1 MKGYETQTALRA
13 IGEAISAHEKQ
24 IKQHDTRIENL
35 EKIVQSQAED
45 VMGLQLKV
53 RELRD
58 QNIKLAVDNG
68 IPSKKVASWL
78 TRKRNITGARR
89 RRMKARMLGIFIIF
103 CLGVA
108 MFFVALFF
116 NCGYASLFIF

>member
-1 MKGYETQTALRA
+1 MKGYETHTALRA

-68 IPSKKVASWL
+68 IPSKKVAQLHGISPARVAQIAP
-78 TRKRNITGARR
+78 RKR
-89 RRMKARMLGIFIIF
+89 
-103 CLGVA
+103 
-108 MFFVALFF
+108 
-116 NCGYASLFIF
+116 

>member
-53 RELRD
+53 RELGD

-68 IPSKKVASWL
+68 IPSKKVAQLHGISPARVAQIAP
-78 TRKRNITGARR
+78 RKR
-89 RRMKARMLGIFIIF
+89 
-103 CLGVA
+103 
-108 MFFVALFF
+108 
-116 NCGYASLFIF
+116 

>member
-53 RELRD
+53 REVRD
-58 QNIKLAVDNG
+58 QNIKLAVDNR
-68 IPSKKVASWL
+68 IPSKKVAQLHGISPARVAQIAP
-78 TRKRNITGARR
+78 RKR
-89 RRMKARMLGIFIIF
+89 
-103 CLGVA
+103 
-108 MFFVALFF
+108 
-116 NCGYASLFIF
+116 

>member
-53 RELRD
+53 RE
-58 QNIKLAVDNG
+58 
-68 IPSKKVASWL
+68 
-78 TRKRNITGARR
+78 
-89 RRMKARMLGIFIIF
+89 
-103 CLGVA
+103 
-108 MFFVALFF
+108 
-116 NCGYASLFIF
+116 

>member
-1 MKGYETQTALRA
+1 MQGYETQLALRA
-13 IGEAISAHEKQ
+13 IGDAISAHDRQ
-24 IKQHDTRIENL
+24 LQQHDQRIETL

-68 IPSKKVASWL
+68 MPSKRVAELHGISAARVAQIAP
-78 TRKRNITGARR
+78 RKR
-89 RRMKARMLGIFIIF
+89 
-103 CLGVA
+103 
-108 MFFVALFF
+108 
-116 NCGYASLFIF
+116 

>member
-35 EKIVQSQAED
+35 EEIVQSQAED

-68 IPSKKVASWL
+68 IPSKKVAQLHGISPARVAQIAP
-78 TRKRNITGARR
+78 RKR
-89 RRMKARMLGIFIIF
+89 
-103 CLGVA
+103 
-108 MFFVALFF
+108 
-116 NCGYASLFIF
+116 

>member
-1 MKGYETQTALRA
+1 MKGYETQMALRA

-24 IKQHDTRIENL
+24 IQQHDKRLENL

-45 VMGLQLKV
+45 VMDLQLRV

-68 IPSKKVASWL
+68 IPSKKVAELHGISPARV
-78 TRKRNITGARR
+78 TQIAPRKR
-89 RRMKARMLGIFIIF
+89 
-103 CLGVA
+103 
-108 MFFVALFF
+108 
-116 NCGYASLFIF
+116 